1 MKQIIIKT
9 GQVALIVFGVLLVQ
23 GALGASDN
31 IAISFGECLI
41 RCGIGMAMIAGAI
54 WIPRITHVHNR
65 KKKAPR
71 VAATTQEGQSNKNIN

>member
-1 MKQIIIKT
+1 MKQTIIKA

-31 IAISFGECLI
+31 LTISFGECLI
-41 RCGIGMAMIAGAI
+41 RCTIGMAMIAGAV
-54 WIPRITHVHNR
+54 WIPRITHVHNS

-71 VAATTQEGQSNKNIN
+71 VAATTQEGQTNNLN

>member
-1 MKQIIIKT
+1 MKQTIIKT
-9 GQVALIVFGVLLVQ
+9 GQVALIVFGVLLIQ

-31 IAISFGECLI
+31 LAISFGECLI
-41 RCGIGMAMIAGAI
+41 RCGIGMAMIVAVI

-71 VAATTQEGQSNKNIN
+71 VAATTQEGQTKNLN